1 MIPTEMT
8 SQDMY
13 EQAVLWGTGQ
23 RSWTNMMPAVYDDPG
38 AAVARTAQADAAS
51 AQGWLAAAQAQER
64 LEAIAQD
71 HYDRNATLG
80 RPSA

>member
-38 AAVARTAQADAAS
+38 AAVARTAQADAAT

-64 LEAIAQD
+64 IEDIQQD
-71 HYDRNATLG
+71 QKAKCATLG